1 MRFQAWMGMVTAAL
15 LAGGALAPTAPTA
28 QAATSATLLS
38 DHVSVFAI
46 DGHFRSGAPYDH
58 FRLTSSP
65 RVAAGLV
72 RIALANRGSVPHEAI
87 VLRLNTGVT
96 PAAVQA
102 ADAKSGPGAVLG
114 LTTPFAGASNIMP
127 GATQVSYEVLP
138 AGTYVVVCFN
148 PGAAGHDHLS
158 QGMLTS
164 FRVLGNVPTN
174 AGSRRPAGFASG
186 IISAHTNRAGKMSFT
201 FPARFKG
208 HGVYRFVNNGVT
220 DVHELQLVKLLP
232 GKKLADL
239 MAWWHAKPG
248 TVPPPF
254 TFAGGA
260 GVLAPQHGAALVGLF
275 LPPGNYVATCFVPD
289 EKTGIP
295 HGATG
300 MDVPFTIG

>member
-1 MRFQAWMGMVTAAL
+1 MRIQAWMGMATAAL
-15 LAGGALAPTAPTA
+15 LATGVLAPTA
-28 QAATSATLLS
+28 QAATSATSLS

-46 DGHFRSGAPYDH
+46 DGHLQSGAPYDH
-58 FRLTSSP
+58 YRLTSSP
-65 RVAAGLV
+65 MVKAGLV

-87 VLRLNTGVT
+87 VLRLNKGVT

-114 LTTPFAGASNIMP
+114 LTTVFAGASNIMP

-148 PGAAGHDHLS
+148 PGAPGHDHLS

-164 FRVLGNVPTN
+164 FTVMGNVP
-174 AGSRRPAGFASG
+174 AGAGDRRPAGFERG
-186 IISAHTNRAGKMSFT
+186 IISAHTNRSGKMSFT
-201 FPARFKG
+201 FPTHFKG
-208 HGVYRFVNNGVT
+208 HGVYRFVNNGVK

-248 TVPPPF
+248 TVPPF
-254 TFAGGA
+254 IFAGGA
-260 GVLAPQHGAALVGLF
+260 GVLAPQHGSALVGLF
-275 LPPGNYVATCFVPD
+275 LTPGNYVATCFVPD